1 MLPTIGDGDILYVRR
16 AEAEEIGVGDVVLFS
31 GAEGMKAHRIVARRA
46 DVFITR
52 GDAGIESD
60 DEITRDQIIG
70 KVVERKS
77 SGTRRRGTISG
88 IRDRTRFFWRELRRK
103 LTRK

>member
-16 AEAEEIGVGDVVLFS
+16 AEAGEIDVGDVVLFNS
-31 GAEGMKAHRIVARRA
+31 SDGIKAHRIVGRRT
-46 DVFITR
+46 DVFVTR

-60 DEITRDQIIG
+60 GEITRDQIIG
-70 KVVERKS
+70 KVVERES
-77 SGTRRRGTISG
+77 SGTGRRGTISG
-88 IRDRTRFFWRELRRK
+88 RRDHARFFWRELRRK

>member
-16 AEAEEIGVGDVVLFS
+16 AGAGKIGVGDVVLFR
-31 GAEGMKAHRIVARRA
+31 GREGMKAHRIVERRA
-46 DVFITR
+46 DVFIIR

-70 KVVERKS
+70 KVVERES
-77 SGTRRRGTISG
+77 SGTGRRVTISG
-88 IRDRTRFFWRELRRK
+88 MRDHARFFWRELRRK